1 MQKLIETTGIRKSYG
16 DFLAVDNLNF
26 TVQAGEIF
34 ALLGPNGSGK
44 STTIRMILD
53 IIRPDTGAIKVFG
66 EPLSEAGKDK
76 IGYLPEERGLYKTI
90 TVLETMVYLGK
101 LKGLQGAEA
110 KRRSLD
116 YLERFGLSDV
126 AKKKVSEL
134 SKGMQQK
141 VQFAVTVM
149 HDPQLIIIDEPFSGL
164 DPINRL
170 MIKDLLTDFRARGG
184 AVVMST
190 HQMNQVEELADRLLM
205 ISKGQQKL
213 YGEVNAIRY
222 EYAKHAIIVEGTGDW
237 GALAG
242 VTHIEDA
249 PNSRN
254 AKVLHLDGNTTS
266 DNVLAAIAGSSA
278 YTIDRFER
286 AIPSLDEVF
295 IRVAGE
301 KSA

>member
-1 MQKLIETTGIRKSYG
+1 MQKPIQTLEISKSYG
-16 DFLAVDNLNF
+16 NFKAVDKLTFDVNE
-26 TVQAGEIF
+26 GEIF

-53 IIRPDTGAIKVFG
+53 IIRPDEGSIHVFG
-66 EPLSEAGKDK
+66 QPLTDENKAK

-90 TVLETMVYLGK
+90 SVLDMMVYLGK
-101 LKGLQGAEA
+101 LKGLSSAEA

-116 YLERFGLSDV
+116 YLERFELADY

-164 DPINRL
+164 DPINRM
-170 MIKDLLTDFRARGG
+170 MIKDLLTEFRGRGG

-190 HQMNQVEELADRLLM
+190 HQMNEVEELADRLLM

-213 YGEVNAIRY
+213 YGEVNAIRQQ
-222 EYAKHAIIVEGTGDW
+222 YAKHAIIVEGTGDW
-237 GALAG
+237 KALSGVRSVEDTPNQRGAKL
-242 VTHIEDA
+242 
-249 PNSRN
+249 
-254 AKVLHLDGNTTS
+254 LHLADDVTS
-266 DNVLAAIAGSSA
+266 DMVLEAIARSNA
-278 YTIDRFER
+278 YIINRFER
-286 AIPSLDEVF
+286 AVPSLNEIF
-295 IRVAGE
+295 IRAVGE
-301 KSA
+301 EAA